1 MYLVI
6 LYVIEGVS
14 MQKKNCWEV
23 MNCGREPGGAN
34 VEEFGVCPA
43 ATDERLD
50 SIHGGKNSGRVCW
63 VIAGT
68 FCEDNVQGTFA
79 QKYRDCTKCKFY
91 RQVMQEEGAGYQISL
106 VLLKKLKV
114 VK

>member
-1 MYLVI
+1 MR
-6 LYVIEGVS
+6 
-14 MQKKNCWEV
+14 KKNCWEV
-23 MNCGREPGGAN
+23 MQCGREPGGKKTR
-34 VEEFGVCPA
+34 ELGVCPA

-50 SIHGGKNSGRVCW
+50 SVHGGKNSGRACW

-68 FCEDNVQGTFA
+68 FCEGIVQGSFA
-79 QKYRDCTKCKFY
+79 QKYRDCTMCEFY
-91 RQVMQEEGAGYQISL
+91 RQVKKEEGSEYQTSL

>member
-1 MYLVI
+1 
-6 LYVIEGVS
+6 

-23 MNCGREPGGAN
+23 MQCGREPGGKK
-34 VEEFGVCPA
+34 VQELGVCNV
-43 ATDERLD
+43 ATDERLNG
-50 SIHGGKNSGRVCW
+50 IHGGKKAGRACW

-68 FCEDNVQGTFA
+68 FCDGVVQGTFA
-79 QKYRDCTKCKFY
+79 QKYRDCTMCEFY
-91 RQVMQEEGAGYQISL
+91 RQVKKEEGSGYQTSL